1 MIEIIYEDT
10 TEFPGV
16 ETNLR
21 VEISEDTNCPD
32 AFEAFARVLQVAGYQ
47 NESIRHSAEELEHNM
62 REHIKAA
69 AFVMNQRIGDS

>member
-1 MIEIIYEDT
+1 MIEITYENT

-47 NESIRHSAEELEHNM
+47 NESIRHSAECLEYSM
-62 REHIKAA
+62 REHIEAA
-69 AFVMNQRIGDS
+69 ASVMRKRVGDI

>member
-1 MIEIIYEDT
+1 MIEIIYENT

-47 NESIRHSAEELEHNM
+47 NESIRHSAECLEYSM
-62 REHIKAA
+62 RGHIEAA
-69 AFVMNQRIGDS
+69 SSVMNQRIGDS

>member
-1 MIEIIYEDT
+1 MIEIIYENT

-47 NESIRHSAEELEHNM
+47 NESIRHSADELEYNM
-62 REHIKAA
+62 REHIEAA
-69 AFVMNQRIGDS
+69 ASVMTMRVGDS